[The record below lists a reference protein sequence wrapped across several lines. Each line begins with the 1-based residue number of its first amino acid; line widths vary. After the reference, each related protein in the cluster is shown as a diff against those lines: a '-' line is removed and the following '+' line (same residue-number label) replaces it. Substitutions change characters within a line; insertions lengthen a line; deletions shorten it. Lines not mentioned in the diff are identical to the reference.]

1 VYWKKCRPAEYWLSI
16 AMRSNLLPG
25 ESAKTYKAVVA
36 QALDWRMTRKRQTL
50 PVMDRKQPSNKDR
63 SNDAD
68 RSGTNRRAQEGR
80 SGEGSESALATLK
93 SIERDRKRSKPADD
107 SWNK

>member
-1 VYWKKCRPAEYWLSI
+1 
-16 AMRSNLLPG
+16 MRSNLLPG
-25 ESAKTYKAVVA
+25 ESAKTYKAIAA
-36 QALDWRMTRKRQTL
+36 QALDWRMTRKRET
-50 PVMDRKQPSNKDR
+50 PSPMDRKQPSHKER

-68 RSGTNRRAQEGR
+68 RSGSDRRAREGR

-93 SIERDRKRSKPADD
+93 NIERDRKRSKPADD